1 MQKKKSGVKKCLE
14 ICAIKGGG
22 GQRLMENT
30 ILNFH
35 FDYLNT
41 SLSCFATMYIMG
53 GDVVPIEEIDVIAYV
68 YFGIILEPLGD
79 YLFNVS

>member
-1 MQKKKSGVKKCLE
+1 MWHLRPPRDP
-14 ICAIKGGG
+14 APPF
-22 GQRLMENT
+22 MANT